1 MSDVDVPPRE
11 EEEEEEE
18 ECAETKKSDSGE
30 QGNDQNTSAPADGEE
45 VDHVCVCAT
54 EDEDCTPLELPLAS
68 DGTLPC
74 STLSHSFPKAVGLK
88 YKNPATGLFR
98 SLPVDEGK
106 KCVMAPK
113 GGWQGH
119 RYVAIIDDS
128 LSSSDRLEGQCGQ
141 TDRLNMPVDLF
152 VRNLSFKT
160 TEEQLKKFFEQYGE
174 VQYAEVKKDYRT
186 GLPRGYGFIK
196 MKTLEDQEKVL
207 KEGDFYIDGRMAQVK
222 YPDHGQDGG
231 DQDDRITTKIYV
243 GRVYAEITEADLHKL
258 FDEEAKKISP
268 LAKVERVFLPKPCR
282 GFAYVSLNDPKVVK
296 RLCQIRDFVCAGKSI
311 YVSIPRPKKQETEP
325 IRYSGMRDYR
335 SHPYRSSYGRWDD
348 EPVSR
353 KGYYN
358 DDPYTGRTRSLFDDF
373 PSSGGYGSR
382 SGDMYGG
389 GGYTGNS
396 GYGSGG
402 SSRSWR

>member
-1 MSDVDVPPRE
+1 MSESDLPAPEETEEREVDSETAKNSNKNERIE
-11 EEEEEEE
+11 
-18 ECAETKKSDSGE
+18 ETKETPED
-30 QGNDQNTSAPADGEE
+30 AEE
-45 VDHVCVCAT
+45 IDHVCVCAT
-54 EDEDCTPLELPLAS
+54 EDENCIPLELPLAS

-98 SLPVDEGK
+98 SLPVDEEK
-106 KCVMAPK
+106 RCVSAPK
-113 GGWQGH
+113 GGWKVH

-128 LSSSDRLEGQCGQ
+128 LPPSDRLEGQSGQ

-196 MKTLEDQEKVL
+196 MKTLEDQDKVL
-207 KEGDFYIDGRMAQVK
+207 REGDFYIDGRMAQVK
-222 YPDHGQDGG
+222 YPEHSQDGS

-243 GRVYAEITEADLHKL
+243 GRVYAEITENDLHQL

-311 YVSIPRPKKQETEP
+311 YVSIPRPKKQESEP
-325 IRYSGMRDYR
+325 VRYSAVREYR

-348 EPVSR
+348 EPMAR

-358 DDPYTGRTRSLFDDF
+358 DDPYAGRTRSLFDDF

-382 SGDMYGG
+382 SADLYGG
-389 GGYTGNS
+389 GGYTGSSN
-396 GYGSGG
+396 YGSSS

>member
-11 EEEEEEE
+11 EEEEKEEK
-18 ECAETKKSDSGE
+18 CVATKENDDGE
-30 QGNDQNTSAPADGEE
+30 QRNDQNVLAPADGEE

-98 SLPVDEGK
+98 SLPVDEEK

-113 GGWQGH
+113 GGWHGH

-243 GRVYAEITEADLHKL
+243 GRVYAEITEGDLHKL
-258 FDEEAKKISP
+258 FDEEAKKISS

-311 YVSIPRPKKQETEP
+311 YVSIPRPKKQESEP
-325 IRYSGMRDYR
+325 VRYSGMRDYR

-348 EPVSR
+348 EPINR

-358 DDPYTGRTRSLFDDF
+358 DDPYAGRTRSLFDDF

-389 GGYTGNS
+389 GGYSGNS

>member
-1 MSDVDVPPRE
+1 MSEVDVPSCKEKEQKDE
-11 EEEEEEE
+11 ERVEAKENN
-18 ECAETKKSDSGE
+18 DSE
-30 QGNDQNTSAPADGEE
+30 QILNDQNASAVADGEE
-45 VDHVCVCAT
+45 MDHVCVCAT
-54 EDEDCTPLELPLAS
+54 EDEDCVPLELPLAS

-74 STLSHSFPKAVGLK
+74 FTLSHSFPKAVGLK

-106 KCVMAPK
+106 KCIIAPK
-113 GGWQGH
+113 GGWRGH

-128 LSSSDRLEGQCGQ
+128 LSSDRLEGQCGQ

-160 TEEQLKKFFEQYGE
+160 TEEQLKSFSSST
-174 VQYAEVKKDYRT
+174 VKKDYRT

-243 GRVYAEITEADLHKL
+243 GRVYAEITETDLHKL

-311 YVSIPRPKKQETEP
+311 YVSIPRPKKQESEP
-325 IRYSGMRDYR
+325 VRYSGMRDYR

-348 EPVSR
+348 EPISR

-389 GGYTGNS
+389 GGYTGSS